1 MSWYHYI
8 AYFFAGAFIA
18 NSIPHYVMGTAGRR
32 FPTPFSVPPGT
43 GESSA
48 MVNVL
53 WGMGNFIVGYL
64 LLSVGVFSHSLGWSL
79 LAFALGAV
87 LMSLMLARHFGSVYS
102 PLE

>member
-18 NSIPHYVMGTAGRR
+18 NSVPHYVMGTTGRR

-48 MVNVL
+48 MTNVL
-53 WGMGNFIVGYL
+53 WGMGNFFVGYL
-64 LLSVGVFSHSLGWSL
+64 LLCVGTFSHSLGLSL
-79 LAFALGAV
+79 AAFAVGAGA
-87 LMSLMLARHFGSVYS
+87 MSIMLSKHFGSVYS